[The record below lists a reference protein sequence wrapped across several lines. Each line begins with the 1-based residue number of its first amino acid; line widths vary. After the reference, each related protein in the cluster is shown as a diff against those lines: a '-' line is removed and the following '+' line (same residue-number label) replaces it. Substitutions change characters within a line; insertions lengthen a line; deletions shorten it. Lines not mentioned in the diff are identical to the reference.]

1 MHSASSRR
9 ESQNA
14 FRRRK
19 KGTVATRPHSSALGR
34 TSGPVVPSNLAGAMS
49 LDYRA
54 VTRAMPLAAPAV
66 TRLSDDLRLRRSIR
80 TRQTLVGAV
89 VWSTARRRFR
99 FVIRL
104 TRPTS
109 AGVSPTTFRPPSRH
123 IRRQRHDL
131 RSVSIR
137 CRPMSDVGGK
147 AEIICSFRVFRILTR
162 TRRSR
167 GARD

>member
-1 MHSASSRR
+1 MPSGEGKKELWRR
-9 ESQNA
+9 DHTL
-14 FRRRK
+14 RRWAAQAAPLVRS
-19 KGTVATRPHSSALGR
+19 H
-34 TSGPVVPSNLAGAMS
+34 LAGAMS